1 MRDNQRNAI
10 STNKNLNRRKN
21 EEEAIRLKRE
31 RMQNE
36 EMIMQQKKSEELKAQ
51 SKKFEINRQKE
62 EQKELRAQE

>member
-10 STNKNLNRRKN
+10 NTNKNLNRRKN

-36 EMIMQQKKSEELKAQ
+36 EMIMQ
-51 SKKFEINRQKE
+51 
-62 EQKELRAQE
+62 

>member
-36 EMIMQQKKSEELKAQ
+36 EMIMQ
-51 SKKFEINRQKE
+51 
-62 EQKELRAQE
+62 